1 MWRIFLAE
9 SRINADLIFQTRS
22 ARKES
27 AEPDTTIRTNTPAM
41 KTNDLTYAIIGAA
54 YKVHKELGPGLLE
67 NIYEEA
73 LAYQLT
79 SEGLIIER
87 QVPLPVYYCGIKLDC
102 DYRLDILVN
111 KQVIVELKSVRTVS
125 DIFKKQLLTY
135 LRISRLAVGLLINFN
150 EVNLTKGISRIVN
163 NFADS

>member
-1 MWRIFLAE
+1 M
-9 SRINADLIFQTRS
+9 
-22 ARKES
+22 
-27 AEPDTTIRTNTPAM
+27 
-41 KTNDLTYAIIGAA
+41 
-54 YKVHKELGPGLLE
+54 
-67 NIYEEA
+67 
-73 LAYQLT
+73 
-79 SEGLIIER
+79 
-87 QVPLPVYYCGIKLDC
+87 PLPAYYRGIRLDC